1 MVAVVTLMSIR
12 AALAALTVLLVVS
25 GCSSSPPALTD
36 TPPDR
41 YVGTGIPGGS
51 IDDAVGELDD
61 LAGDLMADSGIP
73 GMAVAVV
80 HGGKT
85 VYAKGFGVRNA
96 RFPDDSGNRVN
107 ADTVFQ
113 VAGLSSAL
121 AATVVAHEVTED
133 VVDWDTPAGVY
144 LPWFGLSEPY
154 VSDHVSIGDLFAG
167 RSGLPAGAGDQL
179 QALGYDRRQVL
190 SRLSQLPLSAFRDS
204 YAETDFGVTAAA
216 EAVAAAAGT
225 PWEELSASVLYRPLG
240 MDDTSSRYADYTR
253 RPDRAISHVKDGDGY
268 RPRYRGDHD
277 PQSAAA
283 GVSSSANDLARWLA
297 MVLADGR
304 YDGGAIAS
312 SDALL
317 PAVTAQSVAVP
328 APSPDARTAFH
339 GYGFD
344 VSVTSS
350 GRTRYGRSGGFAVG
364 SSAAFA
370 ALPAADVG
378 IVVLT
383 NVAPAGVPETLV
395 GQFLDL
401 VQYGELREDW
411 AGHHRD
417 ARTDDDHPPGTLSD
431 TKPPHNPATADPLG
445 RYTGVYSNDY
455 WGPATV
461 TERKGTLLLSLGPNR
476 RTVPLT
482 HWGGDDF
489 TFPVDDGIV
498 APGTLSMATFTPDTL
513 RLEYYDQN
521 RLGMFLR

>member
-1 MVAVVTLMSIR
+1 MPIR
-12 AALAALTVLLVVS
+12 AALAALLVLLIVS
-25 GCSSSPPALTD
+25 GCSSAPPPLTD
-36 TPPDR
+36 TAPDR
-41 YVGTGIPGGS
+41 YVGTDIPGGRV
-51 IDDAVGELDD
+51 DDAVDRLDE

-80 HGGKT
+80 HAGKT

-96 RFPDDSGNRVN
+96 RFPDDAGNRVN
-107 ADTVFQ
+107 PDTVFQ
-113 VAGLSSAL
+113 VASLSSAL
-121 AATVVAHEVTED
+121 AATVVAHQVTED
-133 VVDWDTPAGVY
+133 SVDWDTPAGVY

-154 VSDHVSIGDLFAG
+154 VSDHVSIADLFAG
-167 RSGLPAGAGDQL
+167 RSGLPAGAGDRL

-190 SRLSQLPLSAFRDS
+190 TRLSQLPLSAFRNS
-204 YAETDFGVTAAA
+204 FAETDFGVTAGA

-240 MDDTSSRYADYTR
+240 MDATSSSYADYTR
-253 RPDRAISHVKDGDGY
+253 RPDRAIGHVKDDDGY

-297 MVLADGR
+297 MVLAGGR
-304 YDGGAIAS
+304 YDGGSITS
-312 SDALL
+312 VDALL
-317 PAVTAQSVAVP
+317 PAVTAQTVAVP
-328 APSPDARTAFH
+328 APSPDARAAFH

-350 GRTRYGRSGGFAVG
+350 GRTRYGRSGGFALG

-383 NVAPAGVPETLV
+383 NAAPAGVPETLV

-411 AGHHRD
+411 AGYYRD
-417 ARTDDDHPPGTLSD
+417 ALSDRDQTPGTLSD
-431 TKPPHNPATADPLG
+431 TRPPHNPATADPLN
-445 RYTGVYSNDY
+445 RYTGVYANDY

-461 TERKGTLLLSLGPNR
+461 TERNGTLLLSLGPHH

-482 HWGGDDF
+482 HWGGDNF
-489 TFPVDDGIV
+489 TFPVDDDTV
-498 APGTLSMATFTPDTL
+498 PPGTLSMATFTPDTL
-513 RLEYYDQN
+513 RLEYYDRD